1 MIFEPFRILFSTIVA
16 KGVSPKM
23 RESLQAVRP
32 EMLCNELHAK
42 IFSAVMALD
51 NFGASV
57 TLDSIHAQIETEPFF
72 SIAEVQQGVMTTDD
86 PMREAMQIINTFN
99 DMNTKRELAEILAKL
114 SSGKVFDRND
124 LSARLSDLSSAIAP
138 VAENKPVSFYEYAD
152 NYINIIESRQNN
164 HGSQFLDIG
173 LDVDIDPTAL
183 IVLGGQPGMGKT
195 ALALYILNFVASQGK
210 KCLKFSLEMSGNQL
224 FERQVGS
231 QSGVSTLDL
240 KKIGR
245 NDFDIQEHEWGLIG
259 AALKELG
266 ELAIYIDDQPN
277 LSVPIFK
284 KKVRDFKE
292 AHPDL
297 ALIAVDYLT
306 LMSMPDA
313 QSRALSVGEVTRA
326 MKMVAKELKTPILLL
341 SQLNRESD
349 KAAREPRNSD
359 LRDSGSIEQDADVII
374 FPYREEIHKPDT
386 PNKGLARIIKSKVR
400 DGVVGDHILEFKNG
414 AFKPAF
420 REWQTVI
427 EQPQQRQKF

>member
-1 MIFEPFRILFSTIVA
+1 
-16 KGVSPKM
+16 
-23 RESLQAVRP
+23 
-32 EMLCNELHAK
+32 
-42 IFSAVMALD
+42 MALD

-57 TLDSIHAQIETEPFF
+57 TLDAIHEQIGDEPFF
-72 SIAEVQQGVMTTDD
+72 TIAEVQQGVMTTDD

-99 DMNTKRELAEILAKL
+99 DMNTKRELAEILNKI

-124 LSARLSDLSSAIAP
+124 LSARLSELSVAIAP
-138 VAENKPVSFYEYAD
+138 VAENKPVSFSEYAD
-152 NYINIIESRQNN
+152 SYISIIEARQLN

-240 KKIGR
+240 KRIGR
-245 NDFDIQEHEWGLIG
+245 DEFDIQEYEWGLVG
-259 AALKELG
+259 SALKQLS

-292 AHPDL
+292 DHPDL

-306 LMSMPDA
+306 LMTMPDA

-326 MKMVAKELKTPILLL
+326 MKMIAKELKTPILLL

-400 DGVVGDHILEFKNG
+400 DGVVGDYILEFKNG
-414 AFKPAF
+414 SFKPAF
-420 REWQTVI
+420 REWQTQI
-427 EQPQQRQKF
+427 EEPQKRQKF